1 MLFPANEKAFL
12 AYDLVKGY
20 NLHLVMSGL
29 FKKICNKPI
38 LVVHITDI

>member
-20 NLHLVMSGL
+20 SLHLVMSGL
-29 FKKICNKPI
+29 LKN
-38 LVVHITDI
+38 L